1 MKLTPEQIMHL
12 FDKVS
17 RWVDDYESYHT
28 WYMVSCDPYWNSDK
42 TSLSFTVTG
51 HSDQG
56 EGADWEENWAI
67 DCDGKIY
74 DSQTVHNSF
83 EDFKNNW

>member
-17 RWVDDYESYHT
+17 RWVDDYESYHI

-56 EGADWEENWAI
+56 EGADWEENWGI

-74 DSQTVHNSF
+74 DNQTVHNSF